1 MENVDIVGDLELR
14 RAVSGVLQ
22 ELKCDWWVKEAAD
35 EESWTRGTG
44 IIFVMSFVMQ
54 DREMGQRLDGEREV
68 EGLPHDR
75 NYYKVIC

>member
-22 ELKCDWWVKEAAD
+22 ELKCDWWVQEAAD
-35 EESWTRGTG
+35 EESWARGTE

-54 DREMGQRLDGEREV
+54 DREMGQRLGGEWEV